1 MQVGHREIWHYE
13 DWRLE
18 SSRPGDPLPR
28 NRPPVSRLPENWHF
42 EGLGA
47 ESRHSGGLP
56 EKSLEGR
63 KMRVLGP
70 GVGYDLEGRQIRGPD
85 CVSNPDGYVTREP
98 DPRQK
103 AYPQRPNG
111 VS

>member
-1 MQVGHREIWHYE
+1 ML
-13 DWRLE
+13 DL
-18 SSRPGDPLPR
+18 
-28 NRPPVSRLPENWHF
+28 
-42 EGLGA
+42 
-47 ESRHSGGLP
+47 
-56 EKSLEGR
+56 
-63 KMRVLGP
+63 